1 MNDEMTKPKLDERVT
16 NSQLSTACLR
26 KIQIAYVFAIRPAAD
41 AAPLRF
47 GKAWHDALDR
57 RAKGALLE
65 TNVALIRAAYDLSS
79 TAQSDLSYERE
90 TLCVLFAIYCWKWA
104 DQDKD
109 ITVLAS
115 EEGFEV
121 PIINPDSGRSSRT
134 FVYAGKIDRR
144 LKLADGRLALMENKT
159 TSSDIAPES
168 DYWRRLRIDTQIA
181 RYVLAARHLG
191 HAIDTVLYDVV
202 RKPGMRPGSVPFTDA
217 DGVKIVLD
225 QAGQRVRT
233 KDGKKFRETGDAAA
247 GYVLQVRPETPEE
260 WAARLHA
267 GILENVDYHFA
278 RREIPRTDMDL
289 EEARRDLYDQTAVL
303 ANCDRE
309 DRWPRLSSQ
318 CIGFGRCAYID
329 LCSTNWKPGDGT
341 VPPGFVRV
349 ADSHVELSNG

>member
-1 MNDEMTKPKLDERVT
+1 MNADLAKPKLDERLT
-16 NSQLSTACLR
+16 NSQMSTACLR
-26 KIQIAYVFAIRPAAD
+26 KIQIAYVYAIRPATD

-57 RAKGALLE
+57 RAKGVVTE
-65 TNVALIRAAYDLSS
+65 TNIALIRAAYDLSS
-79 TAQSDLSYERE
+79 TALIDLSYERE
-90 TLCVLFAIYCWKWA
+90 TLCVLFALYCWKWEDA
-104 DQDKD
+104 DKG

-115 EEGFEV
+115 EEAFEV
-121 PIINPDSGRSSRT
+121 PIINPESNRASRT

-144 LKLADGRLALMENKT
+144 LRLSDGRLALMENKT
-159 TSSDIAPES
+159 TSTDIAPES

-202 RKPGMRPGSVPFTDA
+202 RKPAMRPSSVALTDA

-225 QAGQRVRT
+225 ESGQRVRT

-247 GYVLQVRPETPEE
+247 GYTLQVRPETPEE
-260 WAARLHA
+260 WAGRLHVA
-267 GILENVDYHFA
+267 IVENVDYYFA

-289 EEARRDLYDQTAVL
+289 EEARRDLYDQAQVL
-303 ANCDRE
+303 GNCDRE

-329 LCSTNWKPGDGT
+329 LCSTNWRPEEGN
-341 VPPGFVRV
+341 VPPGFIRLSDPH
-349 ADSHVELSNG
+349 AELLP